1 MPAPVRAERRV
12 AANPQRDENNL
23 AGVPLGALASCI
35 SDREEDSLKRRLLAV
50 VSQPGRCQSR
60 AGTYQFVET
69 KNLNA
74 FLMWVQRTP
83 GRATA
88 DRCVE
93 LSLALDCVN
102 KRGVQESR
110 G

>member
-1 MPAPVRAERRV
+1 
-12 AANPQRDENNL
+12 
-23 AGVPLGALASCI
+23 
-35 SDREEDSLKRRLLAV
+35 REEDNLKRRLIARV
-50 VSQPGRCQSR
+50 RRPGRCQSR

-74 FLMWVQRTP
+74 FLMWVQRAP

-93 LSLALDCVN
+93 LTLALDCVEQ
-102 KRGVQESR
+102 RGVQESR

>member
-1 MPAPVRAERRV
+1 M
-12 AANPQRDENNL
+12 
-23 AGVPLGALASCI
+23 PLGSLASCM
-35 SDREEDSLKRRLLAV
+35 SDREEDDLKRRLIAT

-74 FLMWVQRTP
+74 FLMWVQRAP
-83 GRATA
+83 GRTTT

-93 LSLALDCVN
+93 LSLALDCV
-102 KRGVQESR
+102 KQGGVQESR